1 MLLSVE
7 MKAVRL
13 FLVCVWGAG
22 MSGGMAQ
29 QKPAHPDIFLIT
41 IDTLRADHLGCYG
54 YRMIQTPALD
64 RLASEGIRF
73 SHAFTPSP
81 LTNTSH
87 VSILTGLL
95 PGNHGVTDFGVPLSP
110 AHSTWAQLLKMQG
123 YQTAAF
129 IGSVILDSRA
139 LAPGLNRGFDF
150 YDNFP
155 EHSEAKSRWGRVE
168 RRGLE
173 VVQHAKTW
181 LTGHPGRPRFVW
193 VHLFD
198 PHDPYEPPPPYLETY
213 KKHPYDGEIAYA
225 DSAVGNFVAFLKTS
239 ARYQGSLIII
249 VGDHGEGLGEH
260 QEDTHGIF
268 LYDSTLH
275 VPLILKL
282 PGGANAGKVID
293 AQIQTID
300 ILPTVLELTGNP
312 KHQLDGESLRNY
324 FKGSEEPGRPALGE
338 TDYPSRFGW
347 APLRSVRE
355 DGFEFIEA
363 PRPEL
368 YDLHADPGELENK
381 YEPWNLRVQNLRSTL
396 AKAPTEL
403 QRTPAASA
411 VGASTIAELKALGY
425 LGPADAG
432 SSTNVPEPSLL
443 PDPKDKIEEQ
453 NLIHRAM
460 LAQDDGRLSIA
471 RVALEEVLKLDPLS
485 SIVLRQL
492 GDLELAAGSYQSAA
506 EYLKRARAANPRD
519 SDLAFA
525 EGQALEKMHDYAGA
539 RDALEAG
546 LKLTPEA
553 LQVRLALGRIY
564 LALKDNIAAQNQ
576 FEAAVLLQPGSRE
589 AALGLARA
597 LIGEGK
603 FAAAIS
609 QLLPLS
615 KSDRPDPQVFDL
627 LAEAYRSAG
636 KTAEAQAAESRAA
649 LLRQGLR

>member
-1 MLLSVE
+1 VLLSVQ

-13 FLVCVWGAG
+13 FLVYVWGAG
-22 MSGGMAQ
+22 TSSSLAQ
-29 QKPAHPDIFLIT
+29 QKPAHPDVFLIT

-64 RLASEGIRF
+64 RLANEGVRF
-73 SHAFTPSP
+73 SQAFTPSP

-123 YQTAAF
+123 YETAAF
-129 IGSVILDSRA
+129 IGSVILDSRS

-155 EHSEAKSRWGRVE
+155 EHSETKSRWGRVE

-173 VVQHAKTW
+173 VVQHAETW
-181 LTGHPGRPRFVW
+181 LTGHLGGTRFVW

-198 PHDPYEPPPPYLETY
+198 PHDPYEPPAPYSETY
-213 KKHPYDGEIAYA
+213 KTHPYDGEIAYA
-225 DSAVGNFVAFLKTS
+225 DSAVGNFVAFLKAS
-239 ARYQGSLIII
+239 ARYQDSLIII
-249 VGDHGEGLGEH
+249 VGDHGEGLGDH

-282 PGGANAGKVID
+282 PGGANAGKVVD
-293 AQIQTID
+293 AQVRTID
-300 ILPTVLELTGNP
+300 ILPTVLDLTGDP
-312 KHQLDGESLRNY
+312 KHALDGESLRNY
-324 FKGSEEPGRPALGE
+324 FKGSEEPGRTALGE

-355 DGFEFIEA
+355 NGFKFIEA

-396 AKAPTEL
+396 AKARTEP
-403 QRTPAASA
+403 QRTQAPGA
-411 VGASTIAELKALGY
+411 VGAATIAELKALGY
-425 LGPADAG
+425 LGPTDAG
-432 SSTNVPEPSLL
+432 SATNVPEPSLL

-460 LAQDDGRLSIA
+460 LAQDDGSLSMA
-471 RVALEEVLKLDPLS
+471 RIALEQALKLDPLS
-485 SIVLRQL
+485 YIVLRQL
-492 GDLELAAGSYQSAA
+492 GDLELAAGNYPRGE
-506 EYLKRARAANPRD
+506 EYLKRARAANPGD

-525 EGQALEKMHDYAGA
+525 ESHALEKLHDFAGA

-546 LKLTPEA
+546 LKLSPEA
-553 LQVRLALGRIY
+553 LQARLALGRIY
-564 LALKDNIAAQNQ
+564 LALKDDIAAQDQ

-597 LIGEGK
+597 LIGEKK

-609 QLLPLS
+609 QLLPIS
-615 KSDRPDPQVFDL
+615 KSDRPDPEVFDL
-627 LAEAYRSAG
+627 LAEAYRSTG
-636 KTAEAQAAESRAA
+636 KTAEAQAADSRAK